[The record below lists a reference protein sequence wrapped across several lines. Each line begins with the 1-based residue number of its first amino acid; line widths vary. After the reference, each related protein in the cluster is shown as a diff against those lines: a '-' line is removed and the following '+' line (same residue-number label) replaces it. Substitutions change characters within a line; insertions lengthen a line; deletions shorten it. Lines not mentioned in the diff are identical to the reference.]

1 MKSIVNK
8 PSNQTLNET
17 KFEEQ
22 LLQNYEF
29 YKSAFELSKDP
40 KLVLEDCVIVR
51 FNPVTMSFFECDDPN
66 VIFQHKLAEF
76 LPDNVV
82 RKGSIKDKCEG
93 NVLIETEILTC
104 KNRWVPVTIN
114 FDTIAKNGKMRTIAT
129 IHDISEIIQAR
140 KNLEEGQEFIYKV
153 MDNLPIGI
161 GVKSI
166 DHKTIKYM
174 NDNFCKIWGWPK
186 NIVSNFDLFFAKA
199 YPKPGEAEHVKTL
212 VLTALEKEN
221 FAHWEMVKIKDE
233 SGNDRLLD
241 ITMFLLPDQDNMVTM
256 VQNVTQEIK
265 DRAWL
270 KVKSE
275 AVKALPH
282 GVVIT
287 DNEGIILWA
296 NPAFTKTYGWE
307 LSEIKGHTPRKLK
320 SDKHSSEFYSHM
332 WETVLSG
339 KVWRGKI
346 LNKRKDGSVIEDRQ
360 IIAPVRAG
368 GAEITHFIAIKN
380 LTEEELDYNVK

>member
-8 PSNQTLNET
+8 TSNQTLNEI

-40 KLVLEDCVIVR
+40 KLVLEDCVIIR
-51 FNPVTMSFFECDDPN
+51 FNPITMSFFECDNPN
-66 VIFQHKLAEF
+66 FLFQHKLSEF
-76 LPDNVV
+76 LPGNLTEDGV
-82 RKGSIKDKCEG
+82 IKNKCEG
-93 NVLIETEILTC
+93 NILIETKILTC
-104 KNRWVPVTIN
+104 SNKWIPVTIN
-114 FDTIAKNGKMRTIAT
+114 FDTIRKNGKMRTIAT
-129 IHDISEIIQAR
+129 IHNISEIIEAR

-166 DHKTIKYM
+166 GNKTVKYM
-174 NDNFCKIWGWPK
+174 NENFCKIWGWPK
-186 NIVSNFDLFFAKA
+186 SIVSDFDLFFEKV
-199 YPKPGEAEHVKTL
+199 YPKPGEAEHVKAM
-212 VLTALEKEN
+212 VLQALAKEN
-221 FAHWEMVKIKDE
+221 FAHWEMVKILDE
-233 SGNDRLLD
+233 SGNDRIID
-241 ITMFLLPDQDNMVTM
+241 ITMFLLPDQDSMVTM
-256 VQNVTQEIK
+256 IQNVTQEVK

-282 GVVIT
+282 GIVIT
-287 DNEGIILWA
+287 DKDGRILWV
-296 NPAFTKTYGWE
+296 NPAFVKEYGWE
-307 LSEIKGHTPRKLK
+307 LSEIKGHTPRILK
-320 SDKHSSEFYSHM
+320 SDEYNSEFYSNM
-332 WETVLSG
+332 WDTILSG
-339 KVWRGKI
+339 RIWKGKI
-346 LNKRKDGSVIEDRQ
+346 VNKRKDGSILEDRQ

-380 LTEEELDYNVK
+380 LTEQELDYNAK